1 LTKTGLRRDTD
12 SMNMRRIAL
21 VTLTLA
27 AFIAADRAYADS
39 QVNILGWPDYIDGK
53 VLEDFT
59 KETGIKVVYDTFNS
73 EDDLES
79 RLEDG
84 TAGYDVVMPSAPLL
98 HRLIRARALQPLD
111 KSRLPNAK
119 NLWPDIMAQLARD
132 DPGNQYA
139 VNYLWFTLGIAYDA
153 DKAHDR
159 LGDAAPDSWDLV
171 FQPDNLA
178 KFADCGVDV
187 LDDPQTMFALALIY
201 LKRDPATRNIK
212 DLRRA
217 ADLLAGLH
225 RNITRFTSTDYV
237 NALGNGDICLAVG
250 WSGDATQARRG
261 AQEADNGTDIGDVTP
276 KEGSVLGL
284 DNLAIP
290 KNAPHVAAAYALIDF
305 LMRPDIAARNSAATG
320 FATGIIAA
328 KPLLPPAVV
337 NNKAIYPDADTM
349 TRLYALTNPVPEVDR
364 YITHVWALIKAAK

>member
-1 LTKTGLRRDTD
+1 MALRRDTEP
-12 SMNMRRIAL
+12 MNIRRIAL
-21 VTLTLA
+21 MVSTLA
-27 AFIAADRAYADS
+27 AFIAAHPAYAAR
-39 QVNILGWPDYIDGK
+39 QVNILGWADYIDAK

-73 EDDLES
+73 DAELGS

-84 TAGYDVVMPSAPLL
+84 TDGYDVVMPSATLL
-98 HRLIRARALQPLD
+98 RRLIRAGVLQPLD
-111 KSRLPNAK
+111 MGRLPNAK
-119 NLWPDIMAQLARD
+119 NLWPEIMAQLARD
-132 DPGNQYA
+132 DPGNRYA
-139 VNYLWFTLGIAYDA
+139 VNYMWFTAGIAYDA

-159 LGDAAPDSWDLV
+159 LGDVPLDSWDFV

-187 LDDPQTMFALALIY
+187 LDAPQTMFALALIY

-250 WSGDATQARRG
+250 WSGDASQARRG
-261 AQEADNGTDIGDVTP
+261 AEEADNGTDIGDVTP

-290 KNAPHVAAAYALIDF
+290 KDAPHVTAAYALIDF
-305 LMRPDIAARNSAATG
+305 LMRPGIAARNSAATG
-320 FATGIIAA
+320 FATGVLAA
-328 KPLLPPAVV
+328 KPFLPPDVA

-349 TRLYALTNPVPEVDR
+349 TRLYALTNPDPVVER
-364 YITHVWALIKAAK
+364 YITRAWALIKAAK